1 MQVGLLLFFFFPSK
15 CQFSRIIL
23 DPKAKLCLLTT
34 PEAEQELSRA
44 IQVEDKSPAGTILVE
59 LASGGTK
66 PLKVCLG
73 QQSGMFNL
81 LNQ

>member
-1 MQVGLLLFFFFPSK
+1 MKVGLLLFYFFPSK
-15 CQFSRIIL
+15 CQFSRIIF

-59 LASGGTK
+59 LASEGTK
-66 PLKVCLG
+66 PLKICLV
-73 QQSGMFNL
+73 QQGGMFNL